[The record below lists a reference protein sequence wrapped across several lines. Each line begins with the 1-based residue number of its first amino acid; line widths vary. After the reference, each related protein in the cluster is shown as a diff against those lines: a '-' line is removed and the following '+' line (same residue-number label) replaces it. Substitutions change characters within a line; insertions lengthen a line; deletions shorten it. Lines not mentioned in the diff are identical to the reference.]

1 MIFEETLGDIKA
13 MLRLHQ
19 MRFNNL
25 NERMGEPADWTTPDK
40 KVSRENLVK
49 SLNRL
54 KSFASKHDK
63 VLKMLADYLKK
74 TDKIDAP
81 LIQEGRQTKTASDIV
96 TIIDILR
103 SYLRDLQSQTEQDIR
118 YASNNNDKN
127 IPNVLETLNLIL
139 NTIQTIENTA
149 REDILWV
156 NSAIT
161 RISQNSDRSAKRVVE
176 ELEQVAKD
184 MMIVEK

>member
-127 IPNVLETLNLIL
+127 IPNVLALRGYSTF
-139 NTIQTIENTA
+139 
-149 REDILWV
+149 
-156 NSAIT
+156 
-161 RISQNSDRSAKRVVE
+161 
-176 ELEQVAKD
+176 
-184 MMIVEK
+184 